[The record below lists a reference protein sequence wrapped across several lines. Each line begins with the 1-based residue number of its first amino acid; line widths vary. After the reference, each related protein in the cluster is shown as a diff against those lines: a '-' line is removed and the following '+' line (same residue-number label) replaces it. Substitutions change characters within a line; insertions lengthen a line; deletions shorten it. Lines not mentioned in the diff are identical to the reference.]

1 MFDLKFEDM
10 VYKDEN
16 YYYFMLSTAFE
27 MLKEPFDYVE
37 LVDYNNKLMGRITIF
52 DMFFLICDE
61 DLVLIKD
68 ADIFDYRLDNINIP
82 YEIIP
87 LNKVHYLNFAK
98 Q

>member
-1 MFDLKFEDM
+1 MFDLKFEDI

-37 LVDYNNKLMGRITIF
+37 LVDYDNKLIGRITIF
-52 DMFFLICDE
+52 DMFFLICNE
-61 DLVLIKD
+61 NLILIKD

-82 YEIIP
+82 YEIIS
-87 LNKVHYLNFAK
+87 LNKIHYLKFAK

>member
-10 VYKDEN
+10 IYKDEN

-27 MLKEPFDYVE
+27 MLKEPFDYLE
-37 LVDYNNKLMGRITIF
+37 LVDYDDKLMGRITTF
-52 DMFFLICDE
+52 DMFFLIYNH
-61 DLVLIKD
+61 DLILIKD
-68 ADIFDYRLDNINIP
+68 ADIFDYRIDHKQIP

-87 LNKVHYLNFAK
+87 LNKIHYLKFFK